1 MISPETIERIK
12 ALSDENRFTIFNIV
26 LKGETCACELL
37 KELDIAQPTLSR
49 HMKVLVDSGL
59 ISARKDAQ
67 WMRYSVNRE
76 ALSKLVGYFGSINA
90 DEIPLVNSSCG
101 CR

>member
-1 MISPETIERIK
+1 MADIVKMLK

-76 ALSKLVGYFGSINA
+76 ALSELVGYFGSINA
-90 DEIPLVNSSCG
+90 DEIPMVKPSCG

>member
-1 MISPETIERIK
+1 MADIVKMLK

-59 ISARKDAQ
+59 VRARKDAQ

-76 ALSKLVGYFGSINA
+76 ALSELVGYFGSINA
-90 DEIPLVNSSCG
+90 DGIPLVNPSCG